1 MDVIVNV
8 LRINIKEMVNIDI
21 LNINK
26 DKNVIKKFI
35 LVVIVFI
42 KMYMIKVDL
51 IILFLFVFF

>member
-1 MDVIVNV
+1 
-8 LRINIKEMVNIDI
+8 MVDTDI

-42 KMYMIKVDL
+42 KM
-51 IILFLFVFF
+51 

>member
-1 MDVIVNV
+1 
-8 LRINIKEMVNIDI
+8 MVNIDI

-42 KMYMIKVDL
+42 KMYIIKVDL

>member
-1 MDVIVNV
+1 
-8 LRINIKEMVNIDI
+8 MVNIDI

-42 KMYMIKVDL
+42 KM
-51 IILFLFVFF
+51 